1 MKTRNLLFATG
12 LFAAM
17 TLAACTP
24 AAKADTK
31 ITVGVGHMC
40 CPSCKTGAKAAL
52 TNVASDVSIAG
63 NDVTMTVKGDN
74 LVVALDALR
83 KGGFPA
89 SQLYVGTGPVTIA
102 VAHLCCGKC
111 NAGLQNALTEAKL
124 DGLDTDSMKIG
135 DGNLVVKA
143 KDGMKLD
150 LIPVLA
156 AMEKGGFSASK
167 ITVTTSAAAAKKHA
181 IRTAS
186 R

>member
-1 MKTRNLLFATG
+1 MKTQNTVLATG
-12 LFAAM
+12 LFAI
-17 TLAACTP
+17 LALTACVTG
-24 AAKADTK
+24 ARADTK
-31 ITVGVGHMC
+31 VTVGVGHMC
-40 CPSCKTGAKAAL
+40 CASCQTGAKAAL
-52 TNVASDVSIAG
+52 TRVATDVSIEG
-63 NDVTMTVKGDN
+63 TDITMTLKEAD
-74 LVVALDALR
+74 LVPALDALR

-89 SQLYVGTGPVTIA
+89 NHLEVGSGPVTIA

-111 NAGLQNALTEAKL
+111 NAGLQKAMTAAKL
-124 DGLDTDSMKIG
+124 EALDTDTMKIG

-167 ITVTTSAAAAKKHA
+167 ITMSTAAASVHKKT
-181 IRTAS
+181 IKTAS